1 MGRSGEVLTVKL
13 GGRAIHVMQPPQPER
28 PAFIREEF
36 ALAFEIIP
44 QVETH
49 SRILSISL
57 NMYKAP
63 VSRKQFVAVIQ

>member
-13 GGRAIHVMQPPQPER
+13 GGRAIHVMQPPQPEP

-44 QVETH
+44 PGRNAFEDIKYIVE
-49 SRILSISL
+49 
-57 NMYKAP
+57 Y
-63 VSRKQFVAVIQ
+63 V